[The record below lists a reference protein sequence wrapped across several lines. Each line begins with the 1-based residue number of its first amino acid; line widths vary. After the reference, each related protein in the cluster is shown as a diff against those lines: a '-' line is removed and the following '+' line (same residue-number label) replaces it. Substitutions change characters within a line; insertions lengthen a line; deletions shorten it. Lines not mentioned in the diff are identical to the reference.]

1 MSSHP
6 SSAPEPTASGPVARG
21 ADSDAADPTERGLIL
36 EDGPDRGRTGRR
48 ALGIAGF
55 AVLAGTYLALVL
67 TQPAGIAEGLGQ
79 GVALAAFAGYLAA
92 ALLLLAAVLPEL
104 PVGTLTLIPVALALN
119 IVLGQFVGSVMV
131 PLYLDSI
138 GTVLVGFLAGR
149 RAGAATGVLGTLV
162 WSLFN
167 PTVLPF
173 AAGAGLIGLL
183 AGTAARF
190 GAVRRIVVAPVAG
203 LLAGVVG
210 GLVAAPVAAFVF
222 GGTSGVGTGALV
234 GAFRAMG
241 DSLLSAVTK
250 QALISDPGDKAVVF
264 LIAALLVHA
273 LPGRLTRTF
282 AFVRRHR
289 VLGRRPQPQE

>member
-1 MSSHP
+1 MSVP
-6 SSAPEPTASGPVARG
+6 QPAAPEPAPGPESGTDATAGGLTLEDRPGHSGP
-21 ADSDAADPTERGLIL
+21 
-36 EDGPDRGRTGRR
+36 GRR
-48 ALGIAGF
+48 LLATAGF
-55 AVLAGTYLALVL
+55 AILAVTYLALVL

-162 WSLFN
+162 WALFN

-183 AGTAARF
+183 AGTAARL
-190 GAVRRIVVAPVAG
+190 GAVRRIVLAPLAGLVAG
-203 LLAGVVG
+203 VIG

-234 GAFRAMG
+234 SAFGAMG

-264 LIAALLVHA
+264 LIAALLVYA

-282 AFVRRHR
+282 AFVRRYR
-289 VLGRRPQPQE
+289 VLGRRRQAQD